1 MFKNILE
8 KPVLATVISIVI
20 VILGVLGLTS
30 LPITSYPEMAPPMVS
45 VSTYYTGANAETVLK
60 SVIAPIEEK
69 INGVEGM
76 TYMESTAGNDGSA
89 NIKVY
94 FGLGYDPDIAAVNV
108 QNRVSAATSSL
119 PQEVTSYGITTEKQ
133 LNALLLMISIYSED
147 PNYDNTFMENFA
159 KINVLPELQR
169 VNGVGRVQ
177 VFGLGD
183 YSIRVWLD
191 PEKMSTF
198 NLVPDDVAMAIREQ
212 NVEAAPGS
220 FGEESET
227 ASFQYVI
234 RYKGKFT
241 TPEEYENIIIK
252 AFSDGRTLRVK
263 DVAKVELG
271 QFYYTVSSM
280 GNGKPGIMMSVYQMA
295 GSNAKEVV
303 DNITAKLNELQK
315 TTFPSGIQWI
325 APYNTNVFLNAS
337 IHEVIKTLLEAF
349 LLVLI
354 VVLIF
359 LQDIKST
366 IIPMLSASV
375 AIIGTFFCLQ
385 MFGFTINMLTLFALV
400 LSIGI
405 VVDDAIVVVE
415 AVHAKLE
422 GGETDPRKAAKE
434 AMSEISGAIVS
445 ISLVMSAVFIPVSF
459 MSGTSGIFY
468 KQFALTLAS
477 AVVLS
482 AINALTLSPVM
493 CAVMIKPHA
502 KGHDAGFFRRCGNAF
517 NAAFD
522 KMVEKY
528 GNALSFFSRKKLI
541 PIGLLI
547 LSAVGLVY
555 FMKTTPKGF
564 IPNEDQGI
572 VLVDVS
578 MPIGTSK
585 QRTQKVM
592 HELDSIAGEMN
603 LITGRATTVGASMLS
618 DAGGGSHA
626 LLVFSLKDWE
636 ERPDDNVYKICAEYA
651 ERTSYLK
658 DAVVTPFTPPTVMG
672 FGMSTGFQAQ
682 LQDKSGGSLQRFLEV
697 KDNFIKELNERPE
710 IQFAMT
716 DFNLDLPQYEFEVD
730 VNKCKQMGLAVSDV
744 FSAMQ
749 AYYGGSFVSDFNRF
763 TKYYRVMIKAE
774 PRFRENIHSIN
785 GIKVR
790 NDQGTMVPLTTVTSF
805 KRIYGPESLK
815 RYNLFTAATINGA
828 INPGYSTGDA
838 IQAVREVGA
847 NLPTGYGFEFSGMTR
862 EEANASGA
870 QGMIFLLC
878 FIFVYLILSAQYE
891 SYILP
896 WAVLIALVI
905 GMCGVY
911 LTINLVGLDA
921 NIYVQ
926 VALIMLIGLL
936 AKNGILIVEFA
947 KQRHEQ
953 GMSIQDAAVLGA
965 KARLRPILMTSFAF
979 ILGLVPLCLAN
990 GAGALGN
997 MSIGFAAAGGMLIG
1011 TLFGVFV
1018 IPITYIIFQTLDEKI
1033 GKKTVKIEEVSH
1045 E

>member
-1 MFKNILE
+1 MLKNILD

-30 LPITSYPEMAPPMVS
+30 LPITSYPEMAPPMVN
-45 VSTYYTGANAETVLK
+45 VTTTYTGANAETVLK

-89 NIKVY
+89 TIKVY
-94 FGLGYDPDIAAVNV
+94 FDLSTNADIAAVNV
-108 QNRVSAATSSL
+108 QNRVSMATANVPS
-119 PQEVTSYGITTEKQ
+119 EVRSYGITTEKQ
-133 LNALLLMISIYSED
+133 LNSLLLMFSIYSED
-147 PNYDNTFMENFA
+147 PNYDGVFMENFA
-159 KINVLPELQR
+159 KINVLPEIQR
-169 VNGVGRVQ
+169 VSGVGRVN
-177 VFGLGD
+177 VFGVGD

-191 PEKMSTF
+191 PEKMANF
-198 NLVPDDVAMAIREQ
+198 NLVPSDIAAVIQEQ
-212 NVEAAPGS
+212 NIEAAPGS
-220 FGEESET
+220 FGENSQT
-227 ASFQYVI
+227 ASFQYII

-241 TPEEYENIIIK
+241 TPEEYGNIVIK
-252 AFSDGRTLRVK
+252 AYSDGRMLRLK
-263 DVAKVELG
+263 DVATIELG
-271 QFYYTVSSM
+271 KFNYSVSSS
-280 GNGKPGIMMSVYQMA
+280 GNGRPGIMMAVYQMA

-303 DNITAKLNELQK
+303 DNVTAKMNELQK
-315 TTFPSGIQWI
+315 STFPNGVKWV

-354 VVLIF
+354 VVLVF

-375 AIIGTFFCLQ
+375 AIIGTFFCLK

-422 GGETDPRKAAKE
+422 GGETDARKASKE

-459 MSGTSGIFY
+459 MGGTTGVFY

-477 AVVLS
+477 AVILS

-502 KGHDAGFFRRCGNAF
+502 KGHEAGFFRRCGNAF

-541 PIGLLI
+541 PVGILVISAIGLVWL
-547 LSAVGLVY
+547 
-555 FMKTTPKGF
+555 MKTTPTGF
-564 IPNEDQGI
+564 IPDEDQGI
-572 VLVDVS
+572 MVVDVS

-585 QRTQKVM
+585 QRTEKVVR
-592 HELDSIAGEMN
+592 ELDSIAASMDVVEKRGSSS
-603 LITGRATTVGASMLS
+603 GASMLS
-618 DAGGGSHA
+618 DAYGGSHA
-626 LLVFSLKDWE
+626 LLIFGLKDWE
-636 ERPDDNVYKICAEYA
+636 ERPGVTVWQVCQEFAA
-651 ERTSYLK
+651 RSSYLK
-658 DAVVTPFTPPTVMG
+658 DAQITPFIPPTVNG
-672 FGMSTGFQAQ
+672 FGMNTGFQVQ
-682 LQDKSGGSLQRFLEV
+682 LQDKSGGSLERFLDVKNQFLQELNARPEV
-697 KDNFIKELNERPE
+697 KYSF
-710 IQFAMT
+710 T
-716 DFNLDLPQYEFEVD
+716 DFDLALPQYEFD
-730 VNKCKQMGLAVSDV
+730 VNVDKCKQMGLAVSDV

-749 AYYGGSFVSDFNRF
+749 SYYGGAIVSDFNRF
-763 TKYYRVMIKAE
+763 TKYYRVMVQANPK
-774 PRFRENIHSIN
+774 FREDLNSLGNIKI
-785 GIKVR
+785 R
-790 NDQGTMVPLTTVTSF
+790 NNQGTMVPLTTVTTF
-805 KRIYGPESLK
+805 KRIYGPECLK

-828 INPGYSTGDA
+828 LNPGYSSGDA
-838 IQAVREVGA
+838 INAIREVGA
-847 NLPTGYGFEFSGMTR
+847 NLPTGYGFDFSGITR
-862 EEANASGA
+862 EEAKSSGA

-911 LTINLVGLDA
+911 LTINLVGIEA

-953 GMSIQDAAVLGA
+953 GMSINEAAILGA

-979 ILGLVPLCLAN
+979 ILGLVPLCMASS
-990 GAGALGN
+990 AGALGN
-997 MSIGFAAAGGMLIG
+997 RSIGFAAAGGMLIG
-1011 TLFGVFV
+1011 TAFGVFV
-1018 IPITYIIFQTLDEKI
+1018 IPITYIIFQNLDEKI
-1033 GKKTVKIEEVSH
+1033 SKKPVQVEEVSH